1 MIGLTFDEN
10 WFIVEVKMK
19 LENFFT
25 KFKSPSH
32 YYRSLSQGNWLFLK
46 MSNRL
51 FFRGFSNGM
60 YRSVIDE
67 EKVVLV
73 FFLRIK
79 NNSEKY
85 RISKELSIRMKKL
98 MNSPIYISDI
108 REMSETDRKLLSSK
122 SGINYYNRILG
133 NRVSK

>member
-19 LENFFT
+19 LENFFM

-32 YYRSLSQGNWLFLK
+32 YYRCLSQGNWHFLK
-46 MSNRL
+46 LSNRL
-51 FFRGFSNGM
+51 FFRSFSDGM

-73 FFLRIK
+73 FFLRVK
-79 NNSEKY
+79 NKERINSTT
-85 RISKELSIRMKKL
+85 KELTIRMKKL
-98 MNSPIYISDI
+98 LNSPIQVYGV
-108 REMSETDRKLLSSK
+108 EQMTETDRKLLSSK
-122 SGINYYNRILG
+122 NGINFYNFIF
-133 NRVSK
+133 K

>member
-19 LENFFT
+19 IENFFT

-32 YYRSLSQGNWLFLK
+32 YYRCLSQGNWHFLK

-60 YRSVIDE
+60 YRSVIDG
-67 EKVVLV
+67 EKVSLI
-73 FFLRIK
+73 FFLRVK

-98 MNSPIYISDI
+98 MNSPIQVYGLE
-108 REMSETDRKLLSSK
+108 EMSETDRKLLSSNN
-122 SGINYYNRILG
+122 GVNFYNRILG
-133 NRVSK
+133 

>member
-1 MIGLTFDEN
+1 MSTLIFDEN

-32 YYRSLSQGNWLFLK
+32 YYRCLSQGNWHFLK

-51 FFRGFSNGM
+51 FFRSFSNGM

-73 FFLRIK
+73 FFLRVK
-79 NNSEKY
+79 NKERINSTT
-85 RISKELSIRMKKL
+85 KELTIRMKKL
-98 MNSPIYISDI
+98 LNSPIQVYGV
-108 REMSETDRKLLSSK
+108 EQMTETDRKLISSK
-122 SGINYYNRILG
+122 NGSRFFNKIL
-133 NRVSK
+133 

>member
-1 MIGLTFDEN
+1 MLGLTFDEN

-32 YYRSLSQGNWLFLK
+32 YYRCLSQGNWHFLK

-51 FFRGFSNGM
+51 FFKSFSDGM

-73 FFLRIK
+73 FFLRVK

-98 MNSPIYISDI
+98 MNSPIRILDL

-122 SGINYYNRILG
+122 NGVNFFNRILG
-133 NRVSK
+133 

>member
-32 YYRSLSQGNWLFLK
+32 YYRCLSQGNWHFLK
-46 MSNRL
+46 LSNRL
-51 FFRGFSNGM
+51 FFRSFSDGM

-73 FFLRIK
+73 FFLRVK
-79 NNSEKY
+79 NKERINSTT
-85 RISKELSIRMKKL
+85 KELTIRMKKL
-98 MNSPIYISDI
+98 LNSPIQVYGV
-108 REMSETDRKLLSSK
+108 EQMTETDRKLLSSK
-122 SGINYYNRILG
+122 NGMKFYNKIKRYE
-133 NRVSK
+133 

>member
-32 YYRSLSQGNWLFLK
+32 YYRCLSQGNWHFLK

-51 FFRGFSNGM
+51 FFKNFSNGM
-60 YRSVIDE
+60 YRSVIDG
-67 EKVVLV
+67 EKVSLI
-73 FFLRIK
+73 FFLRVK
-79 NNSEKY
+79 NTVEKY
-85 RISKELSIRMKKL
+85 RITKELTIRMKKL
-98 MNSPIYISDI
+98 INSPIQVYSLE
-108 REMSETDRKLLSSK
+108 EMSETDRKLLSSK
-122 SGINYYNRILG
+122 NGFNFYNRIL
-133 NRVSK
+133 R

>member
-1 MIGLTFDEN
+1 MGVSFDEN

-32 YYRSLSQGNWLFLK
+32 YYRCLSQGNWHFLK
-46 MSNRL
+46 LSNRL
-51 FFRGFSNGM
+51 FFRSFSDGM

-73 FFLRIK
+73 FFLRVK
-79 NNSEKY
+79 NTVEKY
-85 RISKELSIRMKKL
+85 RITRELTIRMKKL
-98 MNSPIYISDI
+98 MNSPIQVYGV
-108 REMSETDRKLLSSK
+108 EQMSETDIKLLYSK
-122 SGINYYNRILG
+122 NGINFYNQILG
-133 NRVSK
+133 K

>member
-32 YYRSLSQGNWLFLK
+32 YYRCLSQGNWHFLK
-46 MSNRL
+46 LSNRS
-51 FFRGFSNGM
+51 FFRHFSDGM
-60 YRSVIDE
+60 YRSVIDQ
-67 EKVVLV
+67 EKVCLI
-73 FFLRIK
+73 FFLRVK
-79 NNSEKY
+79 TNSEKY

-98 MNSPIYISDI
+98 MNSPIRILDL

-122 SGINYYNRILG
+122 NGFNFYNRILG
-133 NRVSK
+133 

>member
-10 WFIVEVKMK
+10 WFIVEVRMK

-32 YYRSLSQGNWLFLK
+32 YYRCLSQGNWHFLK
-46 MSNRL
+46 LSNRL
-51 FFRGFSNGM
+51 FFKSFSDGM

-73 FFLRIK
+73 FFLRVK
-79 NNSEKY
+79 NKERFNTTT
-85 RISKELSIRMKKL
+85 KELTIRMKKL
-98 MNSPIYISDI
+98 LNSPIQVYGV
-108 REMSETDRKLLSSK
+108 EQMTETDRKLLSSK
-122 SGINYYNRILG
+122 NGVSCYNQIL
-133 NRVSK
+133 NSQ

>member
-1 MIGLTFDEN
+1 MGVSFDEN

-32 YYRSLSQGNWLFLK
+32 YYRCLSQGNWHFLK

-51 FFRGFSNGM
+51 FFRSFSNGM

-73 FFLRIK
+73 FFLRVK
-79 NNSEKY
+79 NKERFNTTT
-85 RISKELSIRMKKL
+85 KELTIRMKKL
-98 MNSPIYISDI
+98 LNSPIQVYGV
-108 REMSETDRKLLSSK
+108 EQMTETDRKLLSSK
-122 SGINYYNRILG
+122 NGSQFYNKIL
-133 NRVSK
+133 